1 MFYEKSGS
9 YVYRTD
15 ANFHESGLTFSVQ
28 LMWNALSLPIFEAG
42 SPFTIFSS
50 ALGIIHFGKKYWQG

>member
-28 LMWNALSLPIFEAG
+28 LIGIVTGFLVLAVCSQKRARMQEKITNF
-42 SPFTIFSS
+42 FS
-50 ALGIIHFGKKYWQG
+50 KKKLD